1 MTPRG
6 SRLQKVQRL
15 TVTLVLAWLP
25 HAVHAQ
31 QPATGQQSAPVADS
45 LIDWR
50 DANDAVGQFRRGHAD
65 VLRWEQEN
73 SAGPGEAKPAVNALA
88 LPSAA
93 DAVREAWRRNYELA
107 ATLAT
112 LGPANVER
120 IAAGRWK
127 EVDPLLQRN
136 IHGFG
141 TVLKSAAEGRK
152 AWVNAVAAR
161 QAVAHYRAITTANE
175 AASELGRRM
184 VRVGNWSKLQQAR
197 VELSA
202 VTARMSVQRA
212 AYAATRAEVELARVL
227 RMSGGQIAFNLP
239 DTLPDLP
246 AQPIAA
252 EEIQQRLARLAPL
265 LPRAERFRMGH
276 TVPVALEAY
285 RASHALAIAHRD
297 EMLKLRDFV
306 TAESV
311 LRYNGMLKSV
321 WDLLEETATRS
332 RASIEAIDAHRD
344 FWVAESDLQLMLQ
357 GEIPDSFV
365 SLGGAGG
372 SPSAAA
378 APH

>member
-1 MTPRG
+1 MIPRR
-6 SRLQKVQRL
+6 SRLHKMHRL
-15 TVTLVLAWLP
+15 TVAVALAWLP
-25 HAVHAQ
+25 QAVYAQ
-31 QPATGQQSAPVADS
+31 QPVTGPQSAPAADS

-65 VLRWEQEN
+65 VLRWEEQN
-73 SAGPGEAKPAVNALA
+73 NAVPADTKPAANALE

-107 ATLAT
+107 ATLST
-112 LGPANVER
+112 LGGANVER
-120 IAAGRWK
+120 IAAGRWG

-141 TVLKSAAEGRK
+141 TVLKSAAEVRK

-161 QAVAHYRAITTANE
+161 QAVTHYRAATTANE

-202 VTARMSVQRA
+202 VNARMSVQRA
-212 AYAATRAEVELARVL
+212 AYAATRAEAELARVL
-227 RMSGGQIAFNLP
+227 RLPGGPATFGLP
-239 DTLPDLP
+239 DSLPDLP

-252 EEIQQRLARLAPL
+252 EEIQQRLSRLAPL

-276 TVPVALEAY
+276 SVPVAVQAY
-285 RASHALAIAHRD
+285 RASHALALAHRD
-297 EMLKLRDFV
+297 ETMKLREFV
-306 TAESV
+306 TDESV

-332 RASIEAIDAHRD
+332 RASIEAIDAQRD

-365 SLGGAGG
+365 SLGSAGG